1 MAYEAL
7 QEALGYHFHK
17 ASLLEQ
23 ALTHTSYANENR
35 EGCHGHNE
43 RLEFL
48 GDSILGFVVAEY
60 LYRSF
65 PNRPEGELTR
75 MRAELVCERSLA
87 VMAQEINLGPH
98 LRLGKGEE
106 RSGGRSRPSILSD
119 ACEAIMAAAYL
130 DGGFEAARGIVYRHV
145 LDRVG
150 ESTHSGDY
158 KTILQELVQREK
170 NQTLSYQ
177 LVEESGPDHD
187 KRFTVAVLRNGEAV
201 GRGTGHAKS
210 WPNRPPRTRPLNIC
224 SPGNCNREK
233 SRGLHFAAPC
243 PYCRRQFIKSF
254 HLIGYGFD

>member
-35 EGCHGHNE
+35 THGLSHNE

-65 PNRPEGELTR
+65 PNRLEGDLTR

-87 VMAQEINLGPH
+87 VMANEIDLGPC
-98 LRLGKGEE
+98 LRLGRGEE
-106 RSGGRSRPSILSD
+106 RSGGRTRASILSD
-119 ACEAIMAAAYL
+119 ACEAILAAAYL
-130 DGGFEAARGIVYRHV
+130 DGGFEAARGIIYRHI
-145 LDRVG
+145 LDRVA

-158 KTILQELVQREK
+158 KTILQELIQREK
-170 NQTLSYQ
+170 NQMLSYH
-177 LVEESGPDHD
+177 LTGESGPDHD
-187 KRFTVAVLRNGEAV
+187 KTFTVDVQRNGETV
-201 GRGTGHAKS
+201 GSGTGHSKKAAEQAAA
-210 WPNRPPRTRPLNIC
+210 
-224 SPGNCNREK
+224 REAIARLFPEE
-233 SRGLHFAAPC
+233 SARL
-243 PYCRRQFIKSF
+243 
-254 HLIGYGFD
+254 

>member
-1 MAYEAL
+1 MNHEAL
-7 QEALGYHFHK
+7 QQALGYRFQNPR
-17 ASLLEQ
+17 LLEQ

-158 KTILQELVQREK
+158 KTILQELVQRGK

-201 GRGTGHAKS
+201 GRGTGHSKKLAEQAAAHEAIEH
-210 WPNRPPRTRPLNIC
+210 LF
-224 SPGNCNREK
+224 PGE
-233 SRGLHFAAPC
+233 L
-243 PYCRRQFIKSF
+243 
-254 HLIGYGFD
+254 